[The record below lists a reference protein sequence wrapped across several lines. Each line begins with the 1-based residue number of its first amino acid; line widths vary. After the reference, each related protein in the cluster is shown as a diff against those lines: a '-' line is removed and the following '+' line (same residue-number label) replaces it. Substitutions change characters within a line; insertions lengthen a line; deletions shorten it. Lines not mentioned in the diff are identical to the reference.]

1 MSTEDH
7 NKGEQDYSKGDYN
20 PPYPTFIEEMA
31 GALTEGVDGVNK
43 ANEDYD
49 KGWEN
54 AKEQDES

>member
-1 MSTEDH
+1 
-7 NKGEQDYSKGDYN
+7 
-20 PPYPTFIEEMA
+20 MA